1 MTRIAF
7 LIVLLFS
14 LLSWGQQASAE
25 SNEVPAAPSEVVE
38 RLHGALLAAMKG
50 GQKLGFEGRRA
61 LLEPV
66 MREVFD
72 FASMARVAAGAG
84 WTKMSEEEHQRL
96 VDAFAAW
103 SVATYASQFKEWNG
117 DKFTVDSDSDS
128 GRGHTVKTTMK
139 PKGDDP
145 VEFDY
150 RLRQEDGRWRIL
162 DIYLDG
168 AISQLALRRSEFGA
182 ILDRGTPD
190 QLIAHIEEST
200 KALAKS

>member
-1 MTRIAF
+1 MTRAAF
-7 LIVLLFS
+7 LIVWLFS
-14 LLSWGQQASAE
+14 LLAWGSQASAGADE
-25 SNEVPAAPSEVVE
+25 APAPPSQVVE
-38 RLHGALLAAMKG
+38 RLHGALLEAMKG

-72 FASMARVAAGAG
+72 FATMARMAAGAG
-84 WTKMSEEEHQRL
+84 WTKMSDEDHQRL
-96 VDAFAAW
+96 VNAFAAW
-103 SVATYASQFKEWNG
+103 SVANYASQFKDGSG
-117 DKFTVDSDSDS
+117 DKFTVDSVIESARD
-128 GRGHTVKTTMK
+128 RTVKTTFK
-139 PKGDDP
+139 PKDDEA

-150 RLRQEDGRWRIL
+150 RLRQEDGQWRIL

-168 AISQLALRRSEFGA
+168 AISQLAMRRSEFGA

-200 KALAKS
+200 KALAKG